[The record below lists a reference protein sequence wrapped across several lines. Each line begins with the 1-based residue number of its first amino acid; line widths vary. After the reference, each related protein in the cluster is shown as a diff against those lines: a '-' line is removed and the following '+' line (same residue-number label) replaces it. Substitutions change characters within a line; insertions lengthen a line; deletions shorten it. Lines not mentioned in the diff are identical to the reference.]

1 MRSPKKVAPEY
12 LLKIRSFLAVA
23 NEKRSYWESERL
35 VTLVTDFEA
44 DTDDV
49 EQAGYMY
56 NRLFWAGATGKSNC
70 FLTRKQ
76 VLVTKHWISLPSSES
91 VLKKPP
97 SS

>member
-1 MRSPKKVAPEY
+1 MKKW
-12 LLKIRSFLAVA
+12 
-23 NEKRSYWESERL
+23 SYWESAERL
-35 VTLVTDFEA
+35 VALVTDFEA

-56 NRLFWAGATGKSNC
+56 NRLFLGRSISINGKSNC
-70 FLTRKQ
+70 FLMRKQ
-76 VLVTKHWISLPSSES
+76 VLATRHWISLPSSES